1 MKERVRAIIKNGN
14 AILLIHRIKKGREY
28 WVFPGGGV
36 ENTDKNKETA
46 LVRECREEL
55 GVEVQVGNLLTRYEL
70 GESDEK
76 QCEYFYFCEIIGGIL
91 GTGAGPE
98 FQNETNY
105 EGLYALEW
113 VPLDGFLLKSI
124 QPEEVKKKLL
134 EKSRMLIAIN
144 GVDGVGKSQQI
155 KLLHFFGSDQLS
167 FTKSLTEYSMRW
179 PKLETHAMFD
189 WWFKEV
195 KIEDFL
201 AIMIESLNKRNSE
214 FVDSIVILDRGTLM
228 FKAVCAATISIRT
241 GSNLMD
247 SMNDVDL
254 VFTENLN
261 YCIEDEHNILLQPDV
276 EYQKS
281 ITPYISLLQNE
292 SSCFTAEENEFYSM
306 YQKLLKE
313 AMDYYFNNAATE
325 KIKVNSS
332 ICETQNKLRLLIN
345 KISKLS
351 LSEILSSVR
360 SIIGFGGLS
369 ECGKSGFAEHLRK
382 NNGYYRLKLGYF
394 VEILKRRGEDD
405 TPENIAMEFLHFC
418 KTHYYV
424 QGFTIESLH
433 EPYTPA
439 FLKLLFGI
447 KFQIVYLDASFEVR
461 CNRASVELDIPLSEA
476 REKTKQKDQVKKS
489 RGAEMVSKIADINFN
504 NSDGGY
510 SENIL
515 KFEQTLVF

>member
-36 ENTDKNKETA
+36 ENNDKNKETA

-55 GVEVQVGNLLTRYEL
+55 GVEVQVGDLFTQYEL

-76 QCEYFYFCEIIGGIL
+76 QCECFYFCEIIGGIL
-91 GTGAGPE
+91 GTGSGPE
-98 FQNETNY
+98 FQNDINY
-105 EGLYALEW
+105 EGMYTLEW
-113 VPLDGFLLKSI
+113 VPLNDFLLKSI

-134 EKSRMLIAIN
+134 EKTRMLIAIN

-155 KLLHFFGSDQLS
+155 KLLQFQGSDKLNFS
-167 FTKSLTEYSMRW
+167 KSLTEYSAKW
-179 PKLETHAMFD
+179 PNLLGRDMFN

-195 KIEDFL
+195 EIEDFL
-201 AIMIESLNKRNSE
+201 AIVVESLNKRNSE
-214 FVDSIVILDRGTLM
+214 FSDSVVVLDRGTLM
-228 FKAVCAATISIRT
+228 FKAVCAATISTRT
-241 GSNLMD
+241 GSNLLD
-247 SMNDVDL
+247 SIKNVDL
-254 VFTENLN
+254 FFTENLN
-261 YCIEDEHNILLQPDV
+261 YCMEEEHNILLQSDV
-276 EYQKS
+276 KYQKS
-281 ITPYISLLQNE
+281 ITPYLSLLQNN
-292 SSCFTAEENEFYSM
+292 SSCFSEEENEFYSM
-306 YQKLLKE
+306 YQELLKE
-313 AMDYYFNNAATE
+313 AMDYYFDKDATE

-332 ICETQNKLRLLIN
+332 ICEIQNKLRLLIN
-345 KISKLS
+345 KISELS
-351 LSEILSSVR
+351 LPEILSSVR

-369 ECGKSGFAEHLRK
+369 ECGKSGFAEHFRK

-405 TPENIAMEFLHFC
+405 TPENVVMEFLHFC

-424 QGFTIESLH
+424 QDFTIESLH

-439 FLKLLFGI
+439 FLKLFFGI
-447 KFQIVYLDASFEVR
+447 KFQIIYLDASFEVR
-461 CNRASVELDIPLSEA
+461 CNRASAELDIPLSEA

-510 SENIL
+510 FENIL